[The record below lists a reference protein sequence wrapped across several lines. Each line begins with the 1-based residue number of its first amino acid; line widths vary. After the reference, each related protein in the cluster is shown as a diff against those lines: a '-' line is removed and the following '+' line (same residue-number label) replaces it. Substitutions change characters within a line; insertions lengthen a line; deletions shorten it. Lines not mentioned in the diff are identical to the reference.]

1 MKYRDETPDEQWTRE
16 HRERLLPPDAIRVR
30 REMAQQAMTSEQWM
44 QQQREH
50 IKRERARILKSK
62 RNQAYYAKRK
72 YSKRPFGCYKQCSK
86 CKRYKHVITG
96 YFHADKRNKDGLRSE
111 CKECRKKT

>member
-16 HRERLLPPDAIRVR
+16 HRERLLPPDALRVR
-30 REMAQQAMTSEQWM
+30 REMAQQAMTSEQWI

-72 YSKRPFGCYKQCSK
+72 HSKRPFHRKRCSK
-86 CKRYKHVITG
+86 CGETKSG
-96 YFHADKRNKDGLRSE
+96 SEFHADKRNKDGLRSE